1 MRPDEGAGKQ
11 IEIYR
16 RMSGRQR
23 LAIAFEMW
31 EAALAMT
38 RASEKTLNPHLSERE
53 IEKRARKR
61 MTHGATASHS
71 LGD

>member
-31 EAALAMT
+31 EMALAMAK
-38 RASEKTLNPHLSERE
+38 ASEKALNPHLSERE
-53 IEKRARKR
+53 IEERARKR
-61 MTHGATASHS
+61 MTHGTTGSHS
-71 LGD
+71 LVD